1 MHIHK
6 YMTVNIVRDIEN
18 QIQTELNTV
27 RITHT
32 NTWAFIKKSTQ
43 ICSNFSSIFIHFS
56 NSALQKHNKVY
67 SLHECES
74 IHRTQFL
81 WRFLHNITVVYLF
94 YSLWYEGL
102 VPAISISMQY
112 TYLVR
117 LMLCKKMDLRLF
129 FFPLFDAE
137 FQPLPMHKSSPKTT
151 STALL
156 RLVKKTVWRKFVML
170 VYIYR
175 ASLYVPSNTVVSWFL
190 VSHA

>member
-32 NTWAFIKKSTQ
+32 NTWAFIKRSTQ

-102 VPAISISMQY
+102 VPAISIAMQY

-117 LMLCKKMDLRLF
+117 LMLCKKNG
-129 FFPLFDAE
+129 
-137 FQPLPMHKSSPKTT
+137 SSPFFLSSFRCRV
-151 STALL
+151 STA
-156 RLVKKTVWRKFVML
+156 
-170 VYIYR
+170 
-175 ASLYVPSNTVVSWFL
+175 AN
-190 VSHA
+190 A